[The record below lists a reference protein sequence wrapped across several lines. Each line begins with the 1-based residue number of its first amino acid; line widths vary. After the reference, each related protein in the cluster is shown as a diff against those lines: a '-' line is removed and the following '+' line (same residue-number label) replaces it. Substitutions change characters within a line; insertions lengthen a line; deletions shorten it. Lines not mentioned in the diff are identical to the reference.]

1 MTKITLQ
8 RDILRA
14 VSRFMAKE
22 DIRYYLNGVK
32 VEVHRAV
39 AYLVATDGHRLAVAR
54 VEGSPADPWEP
65 CEAII
70 PGDALAVVLKS
81 GSAAI
86 KKLAVILTLD
96 GDSFEFNAC
105 GAITAGKLIDGKF
118 PDWRKVIPAKVSG
131 ERAHF
136 NTEYLMEC
144 HKARADLGSKFS
156 PAIGHNGEAPAIFE
170 LREDVLAVLMPMR
183 GHDSPEVSPDWIRED
198 SANVGRV
205 MDPDAAHV
213 EALAEYAARE
223 LSGDDSEPGPMPA
236 GFRFEHLTTGVRL
249 AA

>member
-8 RDILRA
+8 RDILKA

-39 AYLVATDGHRLAVAR
+39 AYLVATDGHRFAVAR
-54 VEGSPADPWEP
+54 VKGSPAEPWEP

-70 PGDALAVVLKS
+70 PGEDVAAVLKR
-81 GSAAI
+81 GSAADR
-86 KKLAVILTLD
+86 KLPVILTVE
-96 GDSFEFNAC
+96 GDSFEFDAC
-105 GAITAGKLIDGKF
+105 GAITGGRPIDGRF

-131 ERAHF
+131 EVAQF

-144 HKARADLGSKFS
+144 HRAAADLGSKHS
-156 PAIGHNGEAPAIFE
+156 PGIGHNGNGAALLE
-170 LREDVLAVLMPMR
+170 LRADVLAVVMPLH
-183 GHDSPEVSPDWIRED
+183 GEAPEVSPDWVRED

-205 MDPDAAHV
+205 MDPEAAHV
-213 EALAEYAARE
+213 EALSEALEMAWGEALEEYAARE
-223 LSGDDSEPGPMPA
+223 LSGNVYA
-236 GFRFEHLTTGVRL
+236 VT
-249 AA
+249 A